1 MLCRMFAS
9 TCAKVL
15 ILVILAWS
23 LSIDNYQVYAGEKE
37 IEVLPTIIDSSNLNV
52 EVVADGLHNP
62 TSMAFLGQN
71 DILVLE
77 KDEGSVRRI
86 TNGNLLEEPLLKVD
100 IAEKRKGRLGEAGM
114 LGVAIMKSGIY
125 NNAHVFLYYTE
136 SKSRDGSEAVSNR
149 LYKYELIGNELKY
162 PELLLDLPGLPPRVT
177 INDHNN
183 NSEDQEDRNVLITS
197 GLGADHNGGVVTIGP
212 DNNLYLI
219 IGDVG
224 GHKTRDQNVKGGP
237 ASNLTSSILKITQDG
252 KATNTD
258 GILGDEHPLNKYY
271 AYGIRNSFGMD
282 FDPVTGNLWDTEN
295 GPDYGDEINLVE
307 PGFNSGWLSVQGIW
321 RPDLRNLRPDG
332 YAAGDVLLNPSYDLE
347 TFSGKGKY
355 SDPEF
360 SFKETVGLTALKFL
374 NSDKYGK
381 EYQNDMFVGDLNNG
395 YLYHFDLNENRT
407 GLVLQGRLAD
417 KVADNP
423 NEINKSEINREGV
436 IFGEGF
442 GGITDIEVGPDG
454 YLYLVSLGYGK
465 IFRIIPTSG

>member
-1 MLCRMFAS
+1 MLFRMFVS
-9 TCAKVL
+9 VRAKVL
-15 ILVILAWS
+15 IFVILVWS
-23 LSIDNYQVYAGEKE
+23 LFIGNYHAYAGENE
-37 IEVLPTIIDSSNLNV
+37 TEVLPTIFDSSNLNV
-52 EVVADGLHNP
+52 EVVVDGLHNP

-86 TNGNLLEEPLLKVD
+86 TNGSLLEEPLLQVD

-114 LGVAIMKSGIY
+114 LGVAIMNGGS
-125 NNAHVFLYYTE
+125 NTDAHVFLYYTE
-136 SKSRDGSEAVSNR
+136 SESGDGSEAVSNR

-162 PELLLDLPGLPPRVT
+162 PELLLDLPGLPPGVT
-177 INDHNN
+177 YNNHNN
-183 NSEDQEDRNVLITS
+183 SSENYEDRGVRRTTR
-197 GLGADHNGGVVTIGP
+197 LGADHNGGVVTIGP
-212 DNNLYLI
+212 DNNLYLV

-224 GHKTRDQNVKGGP
+224 GHKTKDQNFRGGP
-237 ASNLTSSILKITQDG
+237 APNLTSSILRITQEG
-252 KATNTD
+252 KATNTE
-258 GILGDEHPLNKYY
+258 GILGDQHPLNMYY

-307 PGFNSGWLSVQGIW
+307 PGFNSGWIAVQGFW
-321 RPDLRNLRPDG
+321 RPNLEDLRPDG
-332 YAAGDVLLNPSYDLE
+332 YAAGEVLLNPSYVLE
-347 TFSGKGKY
+347 SFDGKGKY

-374 NSDKYGK
+374 SSDKYGK
-381 EYQNDMFVGDLNNG
+381 DYQNDMFVGDLNNG

-407 GLVLQGRLAD
+407 ELALQGRLAD

-423 NEINKSEINREGV
+423 NELIKSEINEEG
-436 IFGEGF
+436 IIIGEGF

-465 IFRIIPTSG
+465 IFRIVPTNE